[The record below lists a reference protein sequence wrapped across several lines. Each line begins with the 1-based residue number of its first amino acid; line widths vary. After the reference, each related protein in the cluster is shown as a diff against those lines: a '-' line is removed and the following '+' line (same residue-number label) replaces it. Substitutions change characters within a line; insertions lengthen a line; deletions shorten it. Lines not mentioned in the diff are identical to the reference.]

1 MGHKSNLGR
10 LSQKVSL
17 GMRAVIAGGVA
28 AVAVAGALAAGVP
41 AASAATTPLPV
52 TLSADGNGSAVFSAH
67 GVPLLNRGSTG
78 TYAQL
83 AVNLKALGQ
92 NLAPKTPPSFTTDN
106 YAAGSPRWVIALA
119 NGRYLFGYPAQ
130 LGAGANASFTGNQ
143 WEANG
148 VNVYE
153 TYAKALA
160 DANDPLGNVAV
171 TDAYIVQ
178 DADQAAGTVDTLTNV
193 QYGGA
198 VVGGGTVTISPVAA
212 QTVTAGTTP
221 PALRLTASTTSSDQA
236 LTFFAKGLPKGLS
249 VNAATGVISGTVA
262 KDALSGTAV
271 VTAQDAYG
279 TVDATA
285 IVYTVKPVTPPPPPP
300 PTVVRLSNGHV
311 VPGTLLP
318 TRAVVAWKATPAAPG
333 GYRVTINGPNF
344 NYRTGYVTV
353 TVAYYRGLAAGH
365 TYAVY
370 VTPLDAHGKPI
381 GATGHVTFVTPR

>member
-1 MGHKSNLGR
+1 MGHTSNHGR
-10 LSQKVSL
+10 LSQKVSH

-28 AVAVAGALAAGVP
+28 AVAVAGALAASIP
-41 AASAATTPLPV
+41 AASAATPPLPV
-52 TLSADGNGSAVFSAH
+52 TLSADGNGSAVFNEH

-153 TYAKALA
+153 TYARALA
-160 DANDPLGNVAV
+160 DANDPLGNVLV

-198 VVGGGTVTISPVAA
+198 TVGGGTVTIAPVAA

-221 PALRLTASTTSSDQA
+221 AALRLSASTTSSDQA
-236 LTFFAKGLPKGLS
+236 LTFSAKGLPSGLS

-262 KDALSGTAV
+262 KDARSGTAV

-279 TVDATA
+279 DMDAIA
-285 IVYTVKPVTPPPPPP
+285 IAYTVKPVTPPP

-311 VPGTLLP
+311 VSGTLLP

-333 GYRVTINGPNF
+333 GYRVVINGPNF
-344 NYRTGYVTV
+344 NDRTGYVTV

-365 TYAVY
+365 TYVVY
-370 VTPLDAHGKPI
+370 VTPLDAHGKPA
-381 GATGHVTFVTPR
+381 GTTGHVTFVTPR